1 VIINGKLL
9 GRRFFTRGSTRW
21 GRMGFTI
28 NATHGLPVLGA
39 LSQRSASPKLIRSP
53 AIGCSEADW
62 HITRRTRVETM
73 AKAVNAVNTPGTVWP
88 GRTSLGMRVVS

>member
-9 GRRFFTRGSTRW
+9 GRRFWTRGSTRW

-39 LSQRSASPKLIRSP
+39 LSHRSAGKTLIRSTP
-53 AIGCSEADW
+53 IG
-62 HITRRTRVETM
+62 
-73 AKAVNAVNTPGTVWP
+73 
-88 GRTSLGMRVVS
+88 